1 MKDLICITAY
11 CPTEEQELALEKC
24 IDSVLKCGNHIALI
38 SHTHIPIHIQKKCQY
53 YVYDYL
59 NEISD
64 DHNLFGGNFFA
75 TDDIIIKSKF
85 FQKTFYGFAIY
96 RMFSIAS
103 QLAINFGYKNIHH
116 IEYDCELLD
125 KTLISENSSLLE
137 TYDSILYTDT
147 GDKDGFI
154 FGSLKSFKVESLPDN
169 FKNYNRDIIESEMR
183 RIHPKHLETFTKSL
197 FINSGNVL
205 FKHLDDITEQKFKK
219 GPKFVSIG
227 GHYCLYYNNINKTLN
242 VFYRSLTDNPESIVV
257 IVNDN
262 KIVRLNVSPRNWYI
276 NRLGIFDEINY
287 VRIDDSKKTL
297 YEKHFD
303 NEFREVF
310 KKESYITLHEKSN

>member
-1 MKDLICITAY
+1 MRDLICVTAY
-11 CPTEEQELALEKC
+11 CPTEEQEAALEKC
-24 IDSVLKCGNHIALI
+24 IDSVLKCGNHVALI
-38 SHTHIPIHIQKKCQY
+38 SHTHISIHIQKKCQY

-125 KTLISENSSLLE
+125 KALISENSSLLE

-147 GDKDGFI
+147 GNKDGFI

-303 NEFREVF
+303 NEFREIF
-310 KKESYITLHEKSN
+310 KKESYITFL

>member
-1 MKDLICITAY
+1 MKDLIFVTAY
-11 CPTEEQELALEKC
+11 CPTEEQEVALEKC
-24 IDSVLKCGNHIALI
+24 IDSVLKCGNHVALI

-64 DHNLFGGNFFA
+64 DHNLFGDNFFK
-75 TDDIIIKSKF
+75 TDDMIIKSKF

-125 KTLISENSSLLE
+125 KTLISEHSSLLE

-147 GDKDGFI
+147 GNKDGFI

-169 FKNYNRDIIESEMR
+169 FKNYDRDFIESEMR
-183 RIHPKHLETFTKSL
+183 IIRPKHLEEFTKSI

-205 FKHLDDITEQKFKK
+205 FKHVDDLTEQKFKK
-219 GPKFVSIG
+219 GPKFISVG
-227 GHYCLYYNNINKTLN
+227 RHYTLYYNDKDKTLN
-242 VFYRSLTDNPESIVV
+242 VFYRSLTDSPESIVV

-262 KIVRLNVSPRNWYI
+262 KIVRLNVKPRHWYM

-297 YEKHFD
+297 LEKHFD
-303 NEFREVF
+303 NEFREIF
-310 KKESYITLHEKSN
+310 KKESYITLT

>member
-1 MKDLICITAY
+1 MKDLIFVTAY
-11 CPTEEQELALEKC
+11 CPTEEQEVALEKC

-38 SHTHIPIHIQKKCQY
+38 SHTHIPIHIQKKCHY

-64 DHNLFGGNFFA
+64 DYNLFGNNFFA
-75 TDDIIIKSKF
+75 VDDIIINSKF
-85 FQKTFYGFAIY
+85 IQKSFYGFAIY

-125 KTLISENSSLLE
+125 ETLISEHSSLLE

-147 GDKDGFI
+147 GNKDGFI

-169 FKNYNRDIIESEMR
+169 FKNYNRDFIESEMR
-183 RIHPKHLETFTKSL
+183 LIDPKHLETFTKSI

-205 FKHLDDITEQKFKK
+205 FKHVDEITEQKFKK

-227 GHYCLYYNNINKTLN
+227 RHYTLYYNDGDKTLN
-242 VFYRSLTDNPESIVV
+242 VFYRSLTDNPENIVV

-262 KIVRLNVSPRNWYI
+262 KIVRLNVSPGHWYM

-297 YEKHFD
+297 LEKHFD
-303 NEFREVF
+303 NEFREIF
-310 KKESYITLHEKSN
+310 KKESYITLT

>member
-1 MKDLICITAY
+1 MKDLICVTAY
-11 CPTEEQELALEKC
+11 CPTEEQIVSLEKC

-64 DHNLFGGNFFA
+64 DYNLFGNNFFGV
-75 TDDIIIKSKF
+75 DNIIINSKF
-85 FQKTFYGFAIY
+85 IQKSFYGFAIY

-103 QLAINFGYKNIHH
+103 QLAINFGYKNMHH

-125 KTLISENSSLLE
+125 ETLISENSSLLE

-147 GDKDGFI
+147 GNKDGFI
-154 FGSLKSFKVESLPDN
+154 FGSLKSFKVESLPDS
-169 FKNYNRDIIESEMR
+169 FKNYNRDFIESEMR
-183 RIHPKHLETFTKSL
+183 RLEPKHLETFTKSI

-205 FKHLDDITEQKFKK
+205 FKHVDEITEKKFKK
-219 GPKFVSIG
+219 GLKFASVG
-227 GHYCLYYNNINKTLN
+227 RHYILYYNDEDKTLN
-242 VFYRSLTDNPESIVV
+242 VFYRSLTDKPENIVV

-262 KIVRLNVSPRNWYI
+262 KIVRLNVKPRHWHI

-297 YEKHFD
+297 LEKHFD
-303 NEFREVF
+303 NEFREIF
-310 KKESYITLHEKSN
+310 KKESYITFL

>member
-1 MKDLICITAY
+1 MKDLIFVTAY
-11 CPTEEQELALEKC
+11 CPTEEQEVALEKC
-24 IDSVLKCGNHIALI
+24 IDSVLKCGNHVALI
-38 SHTHIPIHIQKKCQY
+38 SHTHISIHIQKKCQY

-64 DHNLFGGNFFA
+64 DYNLFGGNFFL

-125 KTLISENSSLLE
+125 ETLISEHSSLLE
-137 TYDSILYTDT
+137 AYDSILYTDT
-147 GDKDGFI
+147 GNKDGFM

-183 RIHPKHLETFTKSL
+183 RIEPKHLETFTKSL

-205 FKHLDDITEQKFKK
+205 FKHVDDLTEQKFKK
-219 GPKFVSIG
+219 GPKFISVG
-227 GHYCLYYNNINKTLN
+227 RHYNLYYNDKDKTLN
-242 VFYRSLTDNPESIVV
+242 IFYRSLTDNPENIVV

-262 KIVRLNVSPRNWYI
+262 QIVRLNVSPRHWYI

-297 YEKHFD
+297 LEKHFD
-303 NEFREVF
+303 NEFREIF
-310 KKESYITLHEKSN
+310 KKESYITFL

>member
-1 MKDLICITAY
+1 MKDLICVTAY
-11 CPTEEQELALEKC
+11 CPTEEQEVSLEKC

-53 YVYDYL
+53 YIYDYL

-64 DHNLFGGNFFA
+64 DYNLFGDNFFA
-75 TDDIIIKSKF
+75 ADNIKINSIF
-85 FQKTFYGFAIY
+85 FQKSFYGFAIY

-103 QLAINFGYKNIHH
+103 QLAANFGYKNIHH

-125 KTLISENSSLLE
+125 ETLISEHSTLLE
-137 TYDSILYTDT
+137 TYDSILYTDN
-147 GDKDGFI
+147 GNEDGFM

-169 FKNYNRDIIESEMR
+169 FKNYNKDFIESEMR
-183 RIHPKHLETFTKSL
+183 RINPKHLETFTKSL
-197 FINSGNVL
+197 FVNSGNVL
-205 FKHLDDITEQKFKK
+205 FKHDNELTAQKFKK

-227 GHYCLYYNNINKTLN
+227 RHYNLFYNDRDKTLN
-242 VFYRSLTDNPESIVV
+242 VLYRSLTDNPENIVV

-262 KIVRLNVSPRNWYI
+262 KIVRLNVSPRHWYI

-287 VRIDDSKKTL
+287 VRIDNSKKTL
-297 YEKHFD
+297 FEKHFD
-303 NEFREVF
+303 NEFREIF
-310 KKESYITLHEKSN
+310 KRKSFITFS

>member
-1 MKDLICITAY
+1 MKDLIFVTAY
-11 CPTEEQELALEKC
+11 CPTEEQEVALEKC
-24 IDSVLKCGNHIALI
+24 IDSVLKCGNHVALI
-38 SHTHIPIHIQKKCQY
+38 SHTHISIHIQKKCQY

-64 DHNLFGGNFFA
+64 DYNLFGDNFFV
-75 TDDIIIKSKF
+75 TDDMIIRSKF

-125 KTLISENSSLLE
+125 ETLISEHSSLLE

-147 GDKDGFI
+147 GNKDGFM

-183 RIHPKHLETFTKSL
+183 RIEPKHLETFTKSI

-205 FKHLDDITEQKFKK
+205 FKRLDEQKFKK

-227 GHYCLYYNNINKTLN
+227 RHYNLYYNDINKTLN
-242 VFYRSLTDNPESIVV
+242 VFYRSLTDKPENIVV

-262 KIVRLNVSPRNWYI
+262 KIVRLNVKPRHWYM

-297 YEKHFD
+297 LEKHFD
-303 NEFREVF
+303 NEFREIF
-310 KKESYITLHEKSN
+310 KKESYITFL

>member
-1 MKDLICITAY
+1 MKDLIFVTAY
-11 CPTEEQELALEKC
+11 CPTEEQVVALEKC

-64 DHNLFGGNFFA
+64 DYNLFGNNFFA
-75 TDDIIIKSKF
+75 VDDIIIKSKF

-125 KTLISENSSLLE
+125 KTLISEHSSLLE

-147 GDKDGFI
+147 GNKDGFI

-169 FKNYNRDIIESEMR
+169 FKNYNRDFIESEMR
-183 RIHPKHLETFTKSL
+183 IIDPKHLETFTKSI

-205 FKHLDDITEQKFKK
+205 FKHVDEITEQKFKK

-227 GHYCLYYNNINKTLN
+227 RHYTLYYNDEDKTLN
-242 VFYRSLTDNPESIVV
+242 VFYRSLTDKPENIVV

-262 KIVRLNVSPRNWYI
+262 KIVRLNVSPGHWYM

-297 YEKHFD
+297 LEKHFD
-303 NEFREVF
+303 NEFREIF
-310 KKESYITLHEKSN
+310 KKESYITLT

>member
-227 GHYCLYYNNINKTLN
+227 GHYSLYYNDKNKTLN
-242 VFYRSLTDNPESIVV
+242 VFYRSLTDKPENIVV

-310 KKESYITLHEKSN
+310 KKESYITLL